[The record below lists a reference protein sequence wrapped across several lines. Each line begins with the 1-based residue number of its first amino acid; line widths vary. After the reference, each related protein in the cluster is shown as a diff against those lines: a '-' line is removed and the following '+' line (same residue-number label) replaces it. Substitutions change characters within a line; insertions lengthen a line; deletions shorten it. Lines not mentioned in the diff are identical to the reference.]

1 MKDTHMSN
9 FDKISISIKNMSCA
23 SCVGRVDRALSDVEG
38 VHEVNV
44 NLASQSARVLYSSLI
59 VSSEDILAACKNSGY
74 AAQVFKVNETRTSSN
89 QKSLA
94 IESYGAKALLSAIM
108 ALPIV
113 VLEMGGHISPLLHDY
128 INQTMGHR
136 FSWIVQFLFTTLVL
150 FGPGIGFFKSGL
162 PALWRGIPDMN
173 SLVVLGTSAAYLY
186 SFVVT
191 FFPNSLPYE
200 LRAVYYEPAA
210 IIVVFI
216 LFGRFLEARARGK
229 TGHAVEKL
237 LGLRVKSVVAKRNG
251 SETDINIDEVVV
263 GDVLIL
269 HPGERVAVDGE
280 VIEGRSYID
289 ESMVSGEPM
298 PVVKLK
304 SDNLICGTVNGLGIL
319 SYRATKVGSDTTLS
333 QIIALVDEAQNTR
346 LPIQALVDKVTMWFI
361 PAVIFV
367 ALATVITW
375 LIFGPTPVVSY
386 ALIAGVS
393 VLIVA
398 CPCAMGLATP
408 TSIMVGSGR
417 AAELGVLFG
426 KGEAMQQLA
435 SLKMIAFDKTGT
447 LTTGIP
453 TLSSFKVANGFLRDD
468 ILPLVAG
475 VEIRSEHPISGA
487 IVSAARAENLKI
499 VPIKDFIASPG
510 LGVSGFYG
518 HRHICVGSKRFLA
531 EQGIKFEKNDKIGV
545 SVQTTVYAAVD
556 GVLAAKITVVDVLKP
571 SAVKAVEALRTM
583 GIDVA
588 MITGDRHLAA
598 VHVADQL
605 GIKRVYADVLPAD
618 KVTALSQLKSQC
630 EGIAFVGD
638 GINDGPALAHAD
650 VGIAIGTGTDVAIE
664 SADVVLMSDDLMG
677 IVNAFQISQKII
689 RNIKQ
694 NLFWAF
700 GYNVALI
707 PVAAGILYPSSGV
720 VLSPMLA
727 AAAMAASSLFVLSN
741 ALRLR
746 FLTTTGAVF

>member
-1 MKDTHMSN
+1 MSN
-9 FDKISISIKNMSCA
+9 FDKISLSIENMSCA
-23 SCVGRVDRALSDVEG
+23 SCVGRVDRALSDVGG
-38 VHEVNV
+38 VHKVNV
-44 NLASQSARVLYSSLI
+44 NLASQSARVFYSSSI
-59 VSSEDILAACKNSGY
+59 VTPEVILAASKNAGY
-74 AAQVFKVNETRTSSN
+74 AAQIFNMHEIMTSPN
-89 QKSLA
+89 RKSLTFQ
-94 IESYGAKALLSAIM
+94 SYGARAILSAFM

-113 VLEMGGHISPLLHDY
+113 LLEMGGHISPSLHDY
-128 INQTMGHR
+128 ISQTLGHR
-136 FSWIVQFLFTTLVL
+136 LSWIVQFLFTTLVL

-173 SLVVLGTSAAYLY
+173 SLVVLGTSSAYLY
-186 SFVVT
+186 SFVAT
-191 FFPNSLPYE
+191 FFPNSLPGE
-200 LRAVYYEPAA
+200 FRAVYYEPAA
-210 IIVVFI
+210 IIVVLI
-216 LFGRFLEARARGK
+216 LFGRSLEARARGK

-237 LGLRVKSVVAKRNG
+237 LGLRVKYVVAMRNG
-251 SETDINIDEVVV
+251 LETELSIDDVVV

-298 PVVKLK
+298 PAAKVK
-304 SDNLICGTVNGLGIL
+304 SDNVICGTVNGLGTL
-319 SYRATKVGSDTTLS
+319 SYIATKVGSDTTLS
-333 QIIALVDEAQNTR
+333 QIIALVDEAQNVK
-346 LPIQALVDKVTMWFI
+346 LPIQALVDKVTMWFV
-361 PAVIFV
+361 PAVILV

-426 KGEAMQQLA
+426 RGEAMQQLA
-435 SLKMIAFDKTGT
+435 SLKMLAFDKTGT
-447 LTTGIP
+447 LTTGLP
-453 TLSSFKVANGFLRDD
+453 TLSSFEVVDGFLRAD
-468 ILPLVAG
+468 IMSLVAS
-475 VEIRSEHPISGA
+475 VEVRSEHPTSVA
-487 IVSAARAENLKI
+487 IVSAATAENTEI
-499 VPIKDFIASPG
+499 FPIKDFIASPG

-518 HRHICVGSKRFLA
+518 PTRICVGSERFLA
-531 EQGIKFEKNDKIGV
+531 EQGIKFEKNGKTGV

-556 GVLAAKITVVDVLKP
+556 GVLAARITVVDVLKP
-571 SAVKAVEALRTM
+571 SAIRAVTALRGM
-583 GIDVA
+583 GIEVA
-588 MITGDRHLAA
+588 MITGDRYLTA

-605 GIKRVYADVLPAD
+605 GIEHVYADVLPAD
-618 KVTALSQLKSQC
+618 KVAILSQLKGQSKQ
-630 EGIAFVGD
+630 IAFVGD

-650 VGIAIGTGTDVAIE
+650 VGIAVGTGTDVAIE
-664 SADVVLMSDDLMG
+664 SADVVLMSGDLMG
-677 IVNAFQISQKII
+677 IVDAFEISQKII
-689 RNIKQ
+689 HNIKQ

-707 PVAAGILYPSSGV
+707 PVAAGILYPSSGIL
-720 VLSPMLA
+720 LSPMLA

-746 FLTTTGAVF
+746 FITASGAAL